1 MYPTLNFC
9 KITNRELFLLVYQC
23 ITQPVDAELEWAK
36 KQYILDETEERTY
49 AILDLTKKIEC
60 IIALHFDRATVEF
73 NIALLNYHSKLMEQD
88 GSGEP
93 LDDLFLNAKAESLL
107 RLLTLFIQIFN
118 MVNEPTEAVK
128 IK

>member
-9 KITNRELFLLVYQC
+9 KITNRELLLLVYQC
-23 ITQPVDAELEWAK
+23 ITQPVDAEMKWAK
-36 KQYILDETEERTY
+36 KQYILDEFEERTY
-49 AILDLTKKIEC
+49 VILEIDRKIEC
-60 IIALHFDRATVEF
+60 ILASHYDRARVEF
-73 NIALLNYHSKLMEQD
+73 NLALLNHHSKVMVED

-93 LDDLFLNAKAESLL
+93 MDDPFLNAKAESSL
-107 RLLTLFIQIFN
+107 RLHTLFIQIFN